1 MAALDEGKRYYKISE
16 VAEMLGLE
24 ASTLRYWEGEFSILS
39 PHRGSK
45 GNRLYT
51 DEDIENARMVQYLLK
66 QRNLTIK
73 GAQKVLEEDKDHV
86 KRVFETIKRLEDIRE
101 EVRKLKCEFGTAL
114 KKTITIEEL

>member
-1 MAALDEGKRYYKISE
+1 MDKLGEDKRYYKISE

-24 ASTLRYWEGEFSILS
+24 TSTLRYWEGEFTILS
-39 PHRGSK
+39 PRRGNK

-86 KRVFETIKRLEDIRE
+86 KRVFETIKRLEGIRE
-101 EVRKLKCEFGTAL
+101 EVRNLKCEFGTAL